1 MSESKIRTAA
11 KAAGLSDPNPRDPSY
26 VPGRELDARQ
36 RRLVK
41 DAVRTRA
48 VTPAVMDEKTKAH
61 QEKRR
66 LRIAA
71 QRPRY
76 ARKRDRIEANRARQ
90 ARYDEAAR
98 IAKAKAE
105 ARATSVTT
113 VTTVTTVTVG
123 DESISSVST

>member
-1 MSESKIRTAA
+1 MSESKLRAAA
-11 KAAGLSDPNPRDPSY
+11 KAAGLPDPNPRDPSY

-41 DAVRTRA
+41 DAARTRA
-48 VTPAVMDEKTKAH
+48 VTPAITDEKTKAR

-90 ARYDEAAR
+90 VWYEAAAR

-105 ARATSVTT
+105 AAAAATSDHDRH
-113 VTTVTTVTVG
+113 G
-123 DESISSVST
+123 R

>member
-1 MSESKIRTAA
+1 MSESKLRAVA
-11 KAAGLSDPNPRDPSY
+11 KAAGLPDPNPRDPSY

-41 DAVRTRA
+41 DAARTRA
-48 VTPAVMDEKTKAH
+48 VTAVLGDEKVQARQK
-61 QEKRR
+61 KRR

-90 ARYDEAAR
+90 VRYEAAAR
-98 IAKAKAE
+98 IAMAKAD
-105 ARATSVTT
+105 AAASST
-113 VTTVTTVTVG
+113 TTVTVG
-123 DESISSVST
+123 DESISSIPT

>member
-1 MSESKIRTAA
+1 MSESKIRAAA
-11 KAAGLSDPNPRDPSY
+11 KADGLPDPNPRDPSY

-41 DAVRTRA
+41 DAARTRA
-48 VTPAVMDEKTKAH
+48 VTPVLGDEKTKAR

-76 ARKRDRIEANRARQ
+76 KRKRDRIEANRARQ
-90 ARYDEAAR
+90 VRYEATAR
-98 IAKAKAE
+98 IAKAKAD
-105 ARATSVTT
+105 AAASST
-113 VTTVTTVTVG
+113 TTVTVG
-123 DESISSVST
+123 DESISSIPT